1 MRVIYETKTDVNS
14 EAIVVTIDASG
25 RMSEGF
31 KALDMYDDIKLLLQ
45 LKRLCRRWRKKEFGY
60 TVRVITER

>member
-14 EAIVVTIDASG
+14 EAIVITIDASG
-25 RMSEGF
+25 RMSEEL

-45 LKRLCRRWRKKEFGY
+45 LKRLCRRWRKNGFGY